1 MMRFSTPLTRRALT
15 AGASALA
22 SAALLTTGAMAQEAT
37 PVSTPG
43 GPSEGYMVSVYQGT
57 CAELSGDPVAEIGE
71 AITFG
76 VSQDGESEPET
87 IGAEG
92 GVSATLLGVSNT
104 VDVGLTDMGNEG
116 HVVAVEDGET
126 LVSCGQVAGAV
137 TDGELAIALSPVEGS
152 TVVGVAI
159 LNDNDGQTEAQV
171 YVFDTAVSDL
181 DATPQATPVS

>member
-1 MMRFSTPLTRRALT
+1 MMRFSIPFGRRALT
-15 AGASALA
+15 VGASALA
-22 SAALLTTGAMAQEAT
+22 SAALFTGGALAQDAT
-37 PVSTPG
+37 PASTPG
-43 GPSEGYMVSVYQGT
+43 GPPQGYMVSVYQGT
-57 CAELSGDPVAEIGE
+57 CAELSGDAVAEVGE

-76 VSQDGESEPET
+76 VPQEGEAEPET

-137 TDGELAIALSPVEGS
+137 TDGELAIALSPVEDS

-159 LNDNDGQTEAQV
+159 LTDNDGQTEAKV

-181 DATPQATPVS
+181 DATPAS